1 MVVHGI
7 IWKCRVPLKITI
19 FLWQLYN
26 RKIQVAMEMKKGVG
40 KEAALAPFVE
50 KIKPLSTFFPTV
62 F

>member
-1 MVVHGI
+1 
-7 IWKCRVPLKITI
+7 
-19 FLWQLYN
+19 
-26 RKIQVAMEMKKGVG
+26 MEMKKGVG